1 MEQLKVRYTIISSPT
16 TTQNPSIWCCQVE
29 IEKGI
34 CVFENSKQNYM
45 RQILKWHYRK
55 HKGKWISSHIS
66 ITMFN
71 VTGILMP
78 TGYDY
83 IRNKCSSSQKCV
95 FFKYVIT
102 AHVLYSNHVVYCNLF
117 CVRFLRGTSKVW
129 CIFFIISVQ
138 IR

>member
-1 MEQLKVRYTIISSPT
+1 MYPLQNEFSLRFPDVIFFMAQLKVCYTIILSPT

-55 HKGKWISSHIS
+55 HKSKWISSHIS

-83 IRNKCSSSQKCV
+83 IRNEFSSFQKVCV
-95 FFKYVIT
+95 LQICYHCACAIFKPCCM
-102 AHVLYSNHVVYCNLF
+102 L
-117 CVRFLRGTSKVW
+117 
-129 CIFFIISVQ
+129 
-138 IR
+138 

>member
-1 MEQLKVRYTIISSPT
+1 MYPLQNEFSLRFPDVIFFMAQLKVCYTIILSPT

-55 HKGKWISSHIS
+55 HKRKWIEAHIS
-66 ITMFN
+66 IKMFN

-78 TGYDY
+78 TGYDDK
-83 IRNKCSSSQKCV
+83 RNEFSSFQNECSSNLLSLRMSYILTML
-95 FFKYVIT
+95 YVII
-102 AHVLYSNHVVYCNLF
+102 YSV
-117 CVRFLRGTSKVW
+117 
-129 CIFFIISVQ
+129 
-138 IR
+138 